1 MGTGYGCY
9 KGNILQDMI
18 TEEGSWNLELFH
30 VRLPNEVL
38 NQFVII
44 PPSHP
49 YVGANRVT
57 WMGTSIG
64 SFIIKSAYKMIK
76 GSSWNSKDEIWNI
89 TWKYQRPPRVRIFIW
104 LDLKHRLLTQ
114 VERRKRGITNDDH
127 YTIYGV
133 VSEDVIHAIRDCS
146 AAKEKMRVKSNVT
159 DRCLRLRFNGSIKIN
174 SGYAAVGGSSK
185 TTMGNRLLAFLT
197 EKQGNEV
204 LIQIDRLEAIETIQI
219 LESTPSKSMIIRHIQ
234 HLMKNVKNGQFS
246 TSLEQIAKKLIEW
259 LK

>member
-9 KGNILQDMI
+9 KGNLLQDMI
-18 TEEGSWNLELFH
+18 TEEGLWNLELFH

-38 NQFVII
+38 NQFVSI

-49 YVGANRVT
+49 YVGADRVT

-64 SFIIKSAYKMIK
+64 SFIIKNASKMIK

-89 TWKYQRPPRVRIFIW
+89 TWKYQRPQRVRIFIW
-104 LDLKHRLLTQ
+104 LDLKHRLLKQ

-127 YTIYGV
+127 YTICGV
-133 VSEDVIHAIRDCS
+133 VSEDVIHAIQDCR
-146 AAKEKMRVKSNVT
+146 AAKE
-159 DRCLRLRFNGSIKIN
+159 
-174 SGYAAVGGSSK
+174 
-185 TTMGNRLLAFLT
+185 

-204 LIQIDRLEAIETIQI
+204 LIQIDSLEAIETIQI
-219 LESTPSKSMIIRHIQ
+219 LESTPSKSTIIRHIQ

-246 TSLEQIAKKLIEW
+246 TSLEKIAKKLIEW